1 MAICLHIL
9 LYVIQLPCDL
19 TSLPPS
25 LTSLPQYMFVTE
37 LDGSKRRAVHDE
49 LAKLLVQYLKKLENP
64 QRLTMVLDVSVCVCV
79 VCVWRGGWVVECCYI
94 ISIQHITHTHI
105 HTHT

>member
-1 MAICLHIL
+1 MIS
-9 LYVIQLPCDL
+9 PP
-19 TSLPPS
+19 SLPPS

-79 VCVWRGGWVVECCYI
+79 LCVCVCVCV
-94 ISIQHITHTHI
+94 
-105 HTHT
+105 